1 MATGVSIR
9 VGVDGEKEF
18 RSALSGINSQIKNLN
33 SEMKTVVSSM
43 TGMDD
48 AEERT
53 AKQTDVLGRS
63 IAATKQKISIL
74 SAEYDRQK
82 AALAQM
88 GDALSRTEQEFG
100 KNSTQAVKAQ
110 NAYNRQAKAV
120 NDLGTQ
126 LNNATADLNG
136 MEKEMRDIESGA
148 DKAGDA
154 LDDLGDDADK
164 AGGSLRDAFTGG
176 AIAGGI
182 QSLVSGISGLVDE
195 TTEYRKIMG
204 TLEVSSQRA
213 GYSAEQAA
221 ASYKQLYGVIGDDQQ
236 SATALANL
244 QALGVSQD
252 QLTQFVD
259 GAIGAWATYGDSIPI
274 DSLAEA
280 INETVQAGTVTGTF
294 ADVLNWAGTSE
305 DEFNE
310 KLQATSDPAERA
322 NMVLQ
327 ELANQGLMGAAE
339 AWRENNSAM
348 VESNEAQAEMNES
361 LASIGETLS
370 PVISMLTK
378 GLAAALQ
385 AIQPGIQFIVDH
397 APVIIAALAGIAAG
411 IAAMNLGSIGG
422 MIAAIGP
429 QITAALAA
437 IGGPVTLIVAA
448 ISGIAAAVVALW
460 NTNEGFRN
468 AVQGIW
474 EAIKGFFVG
483 AWQSI
488 QAAWNAAQPYFQA
501 IWNAIQAI
509 FSAVQPYLSAA
520 FSGAWSAIQSVWNT
534 VTGFFQAIWNSIA
547 GIFSVVQSVLSGDF
561 SGAWEAIKGI
571 VSTWTGYFQD
581 RWNDIRNVFS
591 DAFNAFLDIGTQI
604 VNGIKQG
611 IANAWDA
618 LTGWVREKF
627 QGLIDGAKSLFGINS
642 PSRVF
647 RDQIGLMIAEGLALG
662 IEAGMPDAV
671 GAAEGMAAAV
681 TEASRTEVEA
691 PVVGTLGADT
701 FSGVV
706 AALEDTEPILTEYL
720 TAMLERA
727 NELVRNYFNQF
738 RRAGLYLMQGVAQ
751 GVRDGRSGV
760 INAIEAALWA
770 AVEAA
775 KAAMEISSPSRVFA
789 EIGGYM
795 GDGIGV
801 GFDKAMLDV
810 NQNIAAAMMR
820 PLDRIR
826 KDDMLNAAAATVNG
840 MSAVG
845 TASAQTVI
853 IPINLNGKQ
862 IAEVVFDPLKGI
874 AKQRGVALG

>member
-1 MATGVSIR
+1 MATDVSIR

-48 AEERT
+48 AEERA

-126 LNNATADLNG
+126 LNNATADLNR

-148 DKAGDA
+148 DKAGGA
-154 LDDLGDDADK
+154 LDDLGDGADK
-164 AGGSLRDAFTGG
+164 AGGSLRDAFIGG

-213 GYSAEQAA
+213 GYSAEQTAT
-221 ASYKQLYGVIGDDQQ
+221 SYKQLYGVIGDDQQ

-370 PVISMLTK
+370 PVVSMLTE

-385 AIQPGIQFIVDH
+385 AIQPGIQFIVDN

-411 IAAMNLGSIGG
+411 IAAMNLGTIISMISSIGPAIAG
-422 MIAAIGP
+422 MV
-429 QITAALAA
+429 AA
-437 IGGPVTLIVAA
+437 IGGPVTVIVAA

-534 VTGFFQAIWNSIA
+534 ATGFFQAIWNSIA

-571 VSTWTGYFQD
+571 VSTWTGYFRD

-627 QGLIDGAKSLFGINS
+627 QGLIDSAKSLFGINS

-662 IEAGMPDAV
+662 IEEGMPNAV

-691 PVVGTLGADT
+691 PAVGTLGADT

-727 NELVRNYFNQF
+727 NELIRSYFNQF
-738 RRAGLYLMQGVAQ
+738 RQAGLYLMQGVAQ

-760 INAIEAALWA
+760 INAIESALWA

>member
-1 MATGVSIR
+1 MATDVSIR